1 MILYR
6 VMSKD
11 ELAAYLKGK
20 SIKPPKN
27 SDVALSRNSWKR
39 PRVCFF
45 GTANNCAH
53 WQPMCHGLVIV
64 KFEVADT
71 VAKIERGWGRYPDI
85 ARLTQTAQ
93 GVFGGTI
100 LADINDI
107 ITNPKIVYVKEYAV
121 AAYSKRSA
129 YFKDWALDWGAD
141 YISFEREGLV
151 PRLAGYD
158 DLLEEEP

>member
-20 SIKPPKN
+20 NIKPPKK
-27 SDVALSRNSWKR
+27 SDVALSCNSWTR

-53 WQPMCHGLVIV
+53 WQPMCYGLVIV

-71 VAKIERGWGRYPDI
+71 FMKIKRGWGRYPDV
-85 ARLTQTAQ
+85 AYFTQN
-93 GVFGGTI
+93 VFSGNI
-100 LADINDI
+100 LMDINSAI
-107 ITNPKIVYVKEYAV
+107 AKPKFVYVKEYGV

-129 YFKDWALDWGAD
+129 YIKDWALDWGTD
-141 YISFEREGLV
+141 YISFEREGVV